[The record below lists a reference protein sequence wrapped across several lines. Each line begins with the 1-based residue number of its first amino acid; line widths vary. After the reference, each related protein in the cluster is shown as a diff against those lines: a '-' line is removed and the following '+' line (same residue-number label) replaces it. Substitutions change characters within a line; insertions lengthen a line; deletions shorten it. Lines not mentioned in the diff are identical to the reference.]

1 MLKILDIALKDL
13 VRSFRSLFAVGMM
26 VVAPLVLTGLIYFA
40 FGGMGGEQPDMPAIR
55 VGLVNLDAPPADA
68 PFNLGQNIV
77 DMFTD
82 ESVAGWLVATHYP
95 DEAAAR
101 AAVDRQEVG
110 VAVLIPAGLTAAILS
125 GERDP
130 ATAIVL
136 VQDPTLTIG
145 PQVARD
151 MIVSLLDGFAGGSI
165 ALQVIQERASM
176 PDRQALADP
185 GQGTA
190 WQPAQVAALI
200 DRYQTWYVD
209 LQRALFH
216 EPDRAAL
223 RMVVPS
229 AAEGGAA
236 PMQQI
241 LSMTMVGQMIFFAF
255 YTGAYSMM
263 SILQEQEEGTLARLF
278 TTPTDRTL
286 ILAGK
291 FLAVVLT
298 VIGQGAALML
308 FGRLAFRV
316 VWGRPAS
323 VALAVVGQVVA
334 AAGLGVLL
342 ISLVKNTRQ
351 AGAVLGG
358 GLTAFGMLGGLFT
371 VGIQGMPA
379 LFDTLSVFT
388 PQGWVLK
395 SWKVAVAGGAPAELL
410 VPFTVSVLIGGVM
423 FAIGALL
430 FRRRFA

>member
-1 MLKILDIALKDL
+1 MKVLDIALKDL

-26 VVAPLVLTGLIYFA
+26 VVAPLLLTGLIYFA

-77 DMFTD
+77 EMFTD
-82 ESVAGWLVATHYP
+82 ESVADWLVATHYP
-95 DEAAAR
+95 DEVAAR
-101 AAVDRQEVG
+101 TAVDRQEIG
-110 VAVLIPAGLTAAILS
+110 AAVFIPEGLTAAILS

-130 ATAIVL
+130 DTTIVI

-151 MIVSLLDGFAGGSI
+151 MITSLLDGFTGGSI
-165 ALQVIQERASM
+165 ALQVIQERGARLE
-176 PDRQALADP
+176 PGDPAGDRQAP
-185 GQGTA
+185 A
-190 WQPAQVAALI
+190 WQVATLI
-200 DRYQTWYVD
+200 DKYQTWYVD
-209 LQRALFH
+209 FQRALFH

-229 AAEGGAA
+229 AGEGGAA

-278 TTPTDRTL
+278 TTPTERTL

-291 FLAVVLT
+291 FLAVFLT
-298 VIGQGAALML
+298 VIGQGVALMV
-308 FGRLAFRV
+308 FGRLAFGV
-316 VWGRPAS
+316 VWGRPVS

-334 AAGLGVLL
+334 AAGLGVML
-342 ISLVKNTRQ
+342 ISLTRTTRQ

-395 SWKVAVAGGAPAELL
+395 SWKVAIAGGAPAELL
-410 VPFTVSVLIGGVM
+410 LPFVVSVLIGGAM
-423 FAIGALL
+423 FAIGAVL